1 MILLLTQL
9 YHLME
14 LKALRPLLHMQ
25 GRVEEVNSLD
35 FLMLMGLPD
44 DSPYFTS
51 DNFRLLFLLEFIL
64 SLHHTTS

>member
-1 MILLLTQL
+1 MMLLTQL
-9 YHLME
+9 CHLME

-35 FLMLMGLPD
+35 FLTLMDLPD

-51 DNFRLLFLLEFIL
+51 DNFRLGYLLEFI
-64 SLHHTTS
+64 